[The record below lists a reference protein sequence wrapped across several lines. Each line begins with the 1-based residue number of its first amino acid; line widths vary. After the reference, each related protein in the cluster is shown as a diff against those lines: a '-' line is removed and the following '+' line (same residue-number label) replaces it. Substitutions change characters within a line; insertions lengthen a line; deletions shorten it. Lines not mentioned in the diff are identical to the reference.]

1 MCEFCDFCGT
11 HSKEEHMTIEEQAGL
26 VKLASPKLAG
36 TTGELRDQALLA
48 VAKALMDNKDAILT
62 QTDRIWNRQKKM
74 GLQRLS

>member
-48 VAKALMDNKDAILT
+48 VATTRMRSLT

>member
-1 MCEFCDFCGT
+1 
-11 HSKEEHMTIEEQAGL
+11 MTIEEQAGL